1 MYCQHCGK
9 PILDGANFC
18 TNCGSRISSAPV
30 PPEPETP
37 VTVPNVIQHEHIV
50 QTPVFENVVSPFPEQ
65 PAPLPHKKG
74 SLKAPLI
81 VLSVL
86 SLIGLILYFL
96 IPLGDTPN
104 MAQQVQSDTP
114 WFEVDRGSL
123 YFYEYAY
130 TGSGELTVPE
140 TVNGVTVTA
149 IGEFCFSECDS
160 LTTVILPG
168 SVERIDSL
176 AFYDCDSLR
185 GIYIPESV
193 TEIGEEAFAD
203 CDALEAISLPA
214 SLELL
219 DESVF
224 NDCQKLKYV
233 FFGGTREQWKD
244 LYHGK
249 TGRITTVYC
258 SDGKLPLA

>member
-1 MYCQHCGK
+1 MHCLHCGK

-18 TNCGSRISSAPV
+18 TSCGSRIRPV
-30 PPEPETP
+30 AVQSKQEEVPIVSGVAEIEDVRQIPSLENV
-37 VTVPNVIQHEHIV
+37 VTVP
-50 QTPVFENVVSPFPEQ
+50 SDQ
-65 PAPLPHKKG
+65 PAPLPPKKG

-81 VLSVL
+81 VLTILSV
-86 SLIGLILYFL
+86 IGLILYFL
-96 IPLGDTPN
+96 IPTTDSPGHG
-104 MAQQVQSDTP
+104 QQGQSDTP
-114 WFEVDRGSL
+114 WFEVYKGSL
-123 YFYEYAY
+123 YFYEDSYS
-130 TGSGELTVPE
+130 GSKELTVPE
-140 TVNGVTVTA
+140 TVNGMTVTA

-160 LTTVILPG
+160 LTTVILPET
-168 SVERIDSL
+168 VELIDHM

-185 GIYIPESV
+185 GIFIPEGV
-193 TEIGEEAFAD
+193 TEIGEEAFSD

-233 FFGGTREQWKD
+233 FFGGTREQWKA

-249 TGRITTVYC
+249 TGRISTVYC
-258 SDGKLPLA
+258 IDGKLPLA